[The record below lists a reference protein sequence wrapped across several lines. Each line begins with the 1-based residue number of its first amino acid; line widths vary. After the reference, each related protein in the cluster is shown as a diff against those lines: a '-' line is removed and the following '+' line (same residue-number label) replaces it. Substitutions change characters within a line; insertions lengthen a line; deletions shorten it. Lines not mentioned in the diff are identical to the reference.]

1 MRCERPTR
9 QTGDSLENCS
19 SLSSNGKAGI
29 HLWSGNSDTIPSV
42 SSSLG
47 CACGLEVQQR
57 KCTSEIQPRHFPTP
71 SLDNFP
77 LPTSRGMGGGESRR
91 RRRSCAPWN
100 GGIISMWLW
109 FNSLLTQTSST
120 RNNRFPGIFLV
131 PFPWLSSHPV
141 GHPGWILG
149 CFHFSSSVLVE

>member
-1 MRCERPTR
+1 MNGPQGKQEIPWKTAAASVAMERQEFTSGVGTATQFHPFP
-9 QTGDSLENCS
+9 
-19 SLSSNGKAGI
+19 
-29 HLWSGNSDTIPSV
+29 HLWDVPTV
-42 SSSLG
+42 WRFSSENAPQKFSQG
-47 CACGLEVQQR
+47 
-57 KCTSEIQPRHFPTP
+57 TSQPPPWIIFP
-71 SLDNFP
+71 SL
-77 LPTSRGMGGGESRR
+77 LPEGWQEESRR

-109 FNSLLTQTSST
+109 VRFNSLLTQTSST